1 MAMNNRNHD
10 DACPG
15 DDDDADERGNSCDDD
30 DDDDGG
36 GDTLDAGVLPAS
48 KQEYSESRNSLPIE
62 QPKPSK
68 A

>member
-1 MAMNNRNHD
+1 MPVLATMMMLMKV
-10 DACPG
+10 
-15 DDDDADERGNSCDDD
+15 GNSCDDDDD

-68 A
+68 V